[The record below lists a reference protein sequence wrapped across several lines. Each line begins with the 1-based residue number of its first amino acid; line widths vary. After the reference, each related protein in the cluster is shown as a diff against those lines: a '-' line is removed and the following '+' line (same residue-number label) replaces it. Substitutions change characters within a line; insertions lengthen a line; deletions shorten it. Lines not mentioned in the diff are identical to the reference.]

1 MQAPSPGLPHL
12 KILATGGTI
21 AGVQSR
27 NSGYTAASP
36 PVEALIAAVPGIQ
49 GLAQLE
55 LEQVAGIGSQD
66 MDDALWLDLAQR
78 AATGLARP
86 EVDGLVITH
95 GTDTMEE
102 TAYFLH
108 LVLPSEKPIVLVGAM
123 RPATAISA
131 DGPMNLLNAV
141 ATAAHP
147 QARSRGVLVV
157 ANDEV
162 HSARAIAKTNTTQV
176 GTFRSIN
183 RGLAAVVQQGRL
195 HWFSPAPIPAGSPA
209 PFPIET
215 LKSLPR
221 VAIIYTHAGM
231 ERSLIDAARQA
242 KFDGIVIA
250 GVGSG
255 NMHALALQA
264 AREATTEGIAVVR
277 ASRTGGGMVER
288 NMELDDDACGF
299 VTACDLNPQK
309 ARVLLQL
316 ALTRT
321 RSPEALQNL
330 FDSL

>member
-1 MQAPSPGLPHL
+1 MPDTGLPLL

-27 NSGYTAASP
+27 NLGYTAASL
-36 PVEALIAAVPGIQ
+36 PVQALVDAVPGLDA
-49 GLAQLE
+49 LARLE

-66 MDDALWLDLAQR
+66 MDDTLWLELARR
-78 AATGLARP
+78 AAAALARP
-86 EVDGLVITH
+86 EVSGIVITH

-108 LVLPSEKPIVLVGAM
+108 LVLPASKPVVLVGAM

-147 QARSRGVLVV
+147 RAAHRGVLVV

-162 HSARAIAKTNTTQV
+162 HSARAVAKTNTTQV
-176 GTFRSIN
+176 GTFRSVN

-195 HWFSPAPIPAGSPA
+195 HWFSPGALPEDAPA
-209 PFPIET
+209 PFPIAT
-215 LKSLPR
+215 LAQLPR

-231 ERSLIDAARQA
+231 ERSLIDAAREA
-242 KFDGIVIA
+242 RFDGIVIA

-264 AREATTEGIAVVR
+264 AGEAAAQGIPIVR

-288 NMELDDDACGF
+288 NVEVDDDRCGF
-299 VTACDLNPQK
+299 ITACDLNPQK

-316 ALTRT
+316 ALTRS
-321 RSPEALQNL
+321 RDPQLIQPL
-330 FDSL
+330 FDEL